1 MRPRC
6 LPTAPELT
14 VRPIRPT
21 DKGALLD
28 LFERLSPRSRL
39 RRFLAPKP
47 SLSRRE
53 LAYFTEVDHR
63 THAAL
68 VAVDGD
74 GVLHGVARYACG
86 PEESTVADVAFA
98 VADSAQGR
106 GIGTGLARL
115 LVDDARANGI
125 VRLQAMTL
133 PENAPARKLLGR
145 TGFELTGIDRGVL
158 ELALDLRAPAKAER
172 RAA

>member
-1 MRPRC
+1 MRSRR

-14 VRPIRPT
+14 VRPIRPV
-21 DKGALLD
+21 DKDALLD
-28 LFERLSPRSRL
+28 LFQRLTPLSRV

-53 LAYFTEVDHR
+53 LAYLTEIDHR
-63 THAAL
+63 THQAL
-68 VAVDGD
+68 VAVDRD
-74 GVLHGVARYACG
+74 GAFVGVARYACG
-86 PEESTVADVAFA
+86 PGETTVADVAFA

-115 LVDDARANGI
+115 LFAEARANGI
-125 VRLQAMTL
+125 VRLEAMTL

-145 TGFELTGIDRGVL
+145 TGFELTGIEAGVL
-158 ELALDLRAPAKAER
+158 ELALDLRVDEDAER